1 MVLPAKQWH
10 KPEKVKVY
18 GELQAECLVLLEVKV
33 EGAQFWMP
41 YLPSERVQLFCQQES
56 HHRI

>member
-33 EGAQFWMP
+33 EGARFWMP
-41 YLPSERVQLFCQQES
+41 YLPSERVQLFSAGEPP
-56 HHRI
+56 